1 MADYSFSKRDSG
13 YATIGS
19 GFYAGAVTAFMAV
32 AFAVQV
38 VNNFSSRASLL

>member
-13 YATIGS
+13 YVTIGS
-19 GFYAGAVTAFMAV
+19 GFYAGARYCVYGV

>member
-13 YATIGS
+13 YVTIGS
-19 GFYAGAVTAFMAV
+19 GFTRGPLLRVYGV

-38 VNNFSSRASLL
+38 VNNFASRASVL